1 VVYQKKMTW
10 WMMNEWTNEED
21 EILRSSREEGLP
33 YYQIQKVLQDRGFQ
47 RNYEAIKKRASLK
60 GIGSNP
66 KTMSVSFSR
75 PPIVDLDTNFSQ
87 TAIPYNVN
95 VPRKSVE
102 TNTSKKLYSEG
113 VPRTLQSEFVE
124 PSNQPSNKRVLAIG
138 DIHSPFEHRYY
149 LDFLV
154 ETYQKYNCDTVV
166 CMGDEIDSHAL
177 SKYDA
182 DPDGLSAGHE
192 LIEGIK
198 HLQPYYSAFPNVQV
212 VTSNHTV
219 RGYKRGFEAGIP
231 KAFFKSYAEIL
242 QAPKGWTWSSSLT
255 IDGVLYHHGE
265 GFSGETG
272 HLKAAR
278 SAMRSTVIGHIHSH
292 GGVSY
297 IQTEF
302 GRIFGLNCG
311 CGVDVDQY
319 AFAYGKNCANKPT
332 LGAGIIL
339 EGRVAYFEPMSGY

>member
-1 VVYQKKMTW
+1 
-10 WMMNEWTNEED
+10 MMNEWSNEED

-75 PPIVDLDTNFSQ
+75 PPLVDLDTNFSQ
-87 TAIPYNVN
+87 TSIPHNLD
-95 VPRKSVE
+95 KH
-102 TNTSKKLYSEG
+102 
-113 VPRTLQSEFVE
+113 
-124 PSNQPSNKRVLAIG
+124 RVLAIG

-182 DPDGLSAGHE
+182 DPDGFSAGHE
-192 LIEGIK
+192 LFEGIK

-272 HLKAAR
+272 HIKAAR

-319 AFAYGKNCANKPT
+319 AFAYGKNCVNKPT
-332 LGAGIIL
+332 LGVGIIL